1 MASAIKRKPGSW
13 WFVTGLKRRPNVG
26 LIYLNGNATKNW
38 GKQMEDSRAI
48 DEWLRPQ
55 LAAIVRSLGS
65 NGYED
70 LFGLSLRARTLW
82 SLSRVACDEG
92 SAEFVYLTDEAVA
105 VASYA
110 GLIGAGAPEE
120 TLIVPPLLDDVP
132 ELQSAFLDNAGD
144 MRAQIEVAER
154 EFAEQ
159 QQRRAEQARV
169 KELIKA
175 NAWAE
180 LHLPTPEELTA
191 TLSTG
196 EAVNIECH
204 SVVYDSDDNLTWY
217 TNPYGIDGVL
227 FNGPP
232 SIAGVRRFLTDMARG
247 VDYGP
252 SPD

>member
-1 MASAIKRKPGSW
+1 MK
-13 WFVTGLKRRPNVG
+13 
-26 LIYLNGNATKNW
+26 
-38 GKQMEDSRAI
+38 DSRAI

-82 SLSRVACDEG
+82 SLSRVACDGG

-105 VASYA
+105 VAGYA
-110 GLIGAGAPEE
+110 GLIGAGSPGDIL
-120 TLIVPPLLDDVP
+120 TVPALLDDVP
-132 ELQSAFLDNAGD
+132 ELRGAFLDDAKD
-144 MRAQIEVAER
+144 MRAQIETADR
-154 EFAEQ
+154 EFEEQ

-169 KELIKA
+169 KELVKT

-191 TLSTG
+191 TLSSG
-196 EAVNIECH
+196 EAVTIECH
-204 SVVYDSDDNLTWY
+204 SVVFDSDDNITWY

-232 SIAGVRRFLTDMARG
+232 SVAGVRRFLTDMARG
-247 VDYGP
+247 IDYGP

>member
-1 MASAIKRKPGSW
+1 MADFRG
-13 WFVTGLKRRPNVG
+13 
-26 LIYLNGNATKNW
+26 
-38 GKQMEDSRAI
+38 I

-65 NGYED
+65 NGHED
-70 LFGLSLRARTLW
+70 TFGLSLRARTLW
-82 SLSRVACDEG
+82 SLSRVACDAG

-105 VASYA
+105 VADYA
-110 GLIGAGAPEE
+110 GLVGAGSPGDD
-120 TLIVPPLLDDVP
+120 LIVPALLDDVP
-132 ELQSAFLDNAGD
+132 ELRSAFLGGAEN
-144 MRAQIEVAER
+144 MRAQIEAADR
-154 EFAEQ
+154 ELED
-159 QQRRAEQARV
+159 QQRQRAEQARV

-175 NAWAE
+175 DAWAE

-196 EAVNIECH
+196 EAVTIECH
-204 SVVYDSDDNLTWY
+204 SVVYDRDDNLTWY

-227 FNGPP
+227 FNGLPTV
-232 SIAGVRRFLTDMARG
+232 AGVRRFLTDMARG

>member
-1 MASAIKRKPGSW
+1 MTDIRE
-13 WFVTGLKRRPNVG
+13 
-26 LIYLNGNATKNW
+26 
-38 GKQMEDSRAI
+38 M

-70 LFGLSLRARTLW
+70 LFGLSLRARILW
-82 SLSRVACDEG
+82 SLSRVTCDAG
-92 SAEFVYLTDEAVA
+92 SAEFVYLSDEAVA
-105 VASYA
+105 VAGYA
-110 GLIGAGAPEE
+110 GLVGAGSPDDIL
-120 TLIVPPLLDDVP
+120 TVPALLDDVP
-132 ELQSAFLDNAGD
+132 ELRSAFLDDAEN
-144 MRAQIEVAER
+144 MRAQIEAAER
-154 EFAEQ
+154 EFEEQ

-191 TLSTG
+191 TLSAG
-196 EAVNIECH
+196 ESVTIECH
-204 SVVYDSDDNLTWY
+204 SVVYDSEDNLTWY

-227 FNGPP
+227 FNGLP
-232 SIAGVRRFLTDMARG
+232 SVAGVRRFLTDMARG